1 MGILGLLF
9 ALAVLILLALRG
21 VNIIIAALVSSI
33 IVLVT
38 NDLNVAEGLT
48 QSFAF
53 GKLGAF
59 TFFGRF
65 FLLFL
70 AGAIFGKLMTTSGA
84 AQSIAHTLAEKLG
97 AHRSL
102 WIIVLATALLTY
114 GGVLVFVVIFS
125 IYSLGVQL
133 IERAGIPKRLM
144 IGAVALGAGT
154 FTLTAM
160 PGTPS
165 LNNVIA
171 ASNLGTDLYAAP
183 LLGIVGAVLMF
194 VLGMWYLESAR
205 RRATDGEVTDK
216 TIAHDDAL
224 PSWLVSL
231 MPMAVVLLTIAFP
244 KVVGVP
250 EASGSLNPLQMAAR
264 FATSQPIVWPTIALV
279 LGSATL
285 FLLFGRA
292 RERFVADL
300 GAAAD
305 SAIMPLLN
313 TSMVIGFAAVV
324 TQTEG
329 FQWFV
334 DTMTTLQLP
343 PILSMLASVSVISAI
358 TGSSSG
364 GLQIFMQ
371 TMAQSYVDIGI
382 PPEIVHRLSA
392 MASGG
397 FDSLPHCGAVI
408 AILIIME
415 SNHKESYRD
424 MAIVTVVIPVI
435 ATLATAAL
443 AWTLFL

>member
-1 MGILGLLF
+1 MGILGLLL
-9 ALAVLILLALRG
+9 ALATLIYLALRG
-21 VNIIIAALVSSI
+21 VNIIVAALISSV

-38 NDLNVAEGLT
+38 NGLDIADGLT

-59 TFFGRF
+59 SFFGRF

-70 AGAIFGKLMTTSGA
+70 AGAIFGKLMTTSAA
-84 AQSIAHTLAEKLG
+84 AQSIAHALAEKLG
-97 AHRSL
+97 AQRSL
-102 WIIVLATALLTY
+102 WIIVLAAALLTY

-133 IERAGIPKRLM
+133 IERARIPKRLM

-171 ASNLGTDLYAAP
+171 ASTLGTDLYAAP
-183 LLGIVGAVLMF
+183 LLGLVGSALMF
-194 VLGMWYLESAR
+194 GLGMLYLEKERVRVVNPNLA
-205 RRATDGEVTDK
+205 DK
-216 TIAHDDAL
+216 LVEHDDELPNWAL
-224 PSWLVSL
+224 SLV
-231 MPMAVVLLTIAFP
+231 PMAIVLLTIAFP
-244 KVVGVP
+244 KLIDSSAGG
-250 EASGSLNPLQMAAR
+250 ERANPLQATADFAAD
-264 FATSQPIVWPTIALV
+264 QPIFWPSIALF
-279 LGSATL
+279 LGSL
-285 FLLFGRA
+285 SLLLLFKGA
-292 RERFVADL
+292 RQRFVADI
-300 GAAAD
+300 GEAAD

-324 TQTEG
+324 TKTAS
-329 FQWFV
+329 FKWFV
-334 DTMTTLQLP
+334 ETMTTVELP
-343 PILSMLASVSVISAI
+343 PILSMLASVSVISGI

-382 PPEIVHRLSA
+382 PAEVVHRLSA

-415 SNHKESYRD
+415 SNHRESYKE
-424 MAIVTVVIPVI
+424 MAIVTVAIPVI
-435 ATLATAAL
+435 ATLACAAL
-443 AWTLFL
+443 AWALYL

>member
-1 MGILGLLF
+1 VGIVGLLF
-9 ALAVLILLALRG
+9 ALAVLIFLALRG
-21 VNIIIAALVSSI
+21 VNIIIAALTSSI

-38 NDLNVAEGLT
+38 NDLNIAEGLT

-59 TFFGRF
+59 SFFGRF

-84 AQSIAHTLAEKLG
+84 AGSIAHALAEKLG
-97 AHRSL
+97 AQRSL

-125 IYSLGVQL
+125 IYSFGVQL
-133 IERAGIPKRLM
+133 IQRAHIPKRLM
-144 IGAVALGAGT
+144 VGAVALGAGT

-171 ASNLGTDLYAAP
+171 ASALGTDLYAAP
-183 LLGIVGAVLMF
+183 LLGIVGSALMF
-194 VLGMWYLESAR
+194 GFGMWYLERERIRVVDSSLA
-205 RRATDGEVTDK
+205 DK
-216 TIAHDDAL
+216 VVEHDDTLPNWAL
-224 PSWLVSL
+224 SLV
-231 MPMAVVLLTIAFP
+231 PMATVLLTIAFP
-244 KVVGVP
+244 KVVGLSTD
-250 EASGSLNPLQMAAR
+250 EETGSFLQTAAE
-264 FATSQPIVWPTIALV
+264 FAFSQPIFWPSFALF
-279 LGSATL
+279 LGSLSL
-285 FLLFGRA
+285 FLLFKRA
-292 RERFVADL
+292 RQQFVADL
-300 GAAAD
+300 GMAAD

-324 TQTEG
+324 TQTAS
-329 FQWFV
+329 FKWFV
-334 DTMTTLQLP
+334 ETMTTIDLP
-343 PILSMLASVSVISAI
+343 PVLSMLASVSVISAI

-371 TMAQSYVDIGI
+371 TMAQTYVDIGI

-415 SNHKESYRD
+415 SNHRESYKE
-424 MAIVTVVIPVI
+424 MAIVTVAIPVV
-435 ATLATAAL
+435 ATLATAIL
-443 AWTLFL
+443 AWMFFI

>member
-1 MGILGLLF
+1 MGILGLLL
-9 ALAVLILLALRG
+9 ALATLIFLALRG
-21 VNIIIAALVSSI
+21 VNIIIAALASSI
-33 IVLVT
+33 IVLVS
-38 NDLNVAEGLT
+38 NDLDIATGLT

-53 GKLGAF
+53 GRLGAF
-59 TFFGRF
+59 SFFGRF

-70 AGAIFGKLMTTSGA
+70 AGAIFGRLMSTSGA
-84 AQSIAHTLAEKLG
+84 AGSIAHALAEKLG
-97 AHRSL
+97 AQRSL

-125 IYSLGVQL
+125 IYSFGVQL
-133 IERAGIPKRLM
+133 IERARIPKRLM
-144 IGAVALGAGT
+144 VGAVALGAGT

-171 ASNLGTDLYAAP
+171 ASALGTDLYAAP
-183 LLGIVGAVLMF
+183 LLGIVGSALMF
-194 VLGMWYLESAR
+194 GLGMWYLEKQRIRVVDSNLS
-205 RRATDGEVTDK
+205 DK
-216 TIAHDDAL
+216 VIEHDDDLPHWAL
-224 PSWLVSL
+224 SLV
-231 MPMAVVLLTIAFP
+231 PMAIVILTIAFP
-244 KVVGVP
+244 KVIDSSADG
-250 EASGSLNPLQMAAR
+250 EAANLLQAAAE
-264 FATSQPIVWPTIALV
+264 FAASQPIFWPSVALF
-279 LGSATL
+279 LGSSSL
-285 FLLFGRA
+285 LLLFKGA
-292 RERFVADL
+292 RQRFVADI
-300 GAAAD
+300 GEAAD

-324 TQTEG
+324 TQTG
-329 FQWFV
+329 SFKWFV
-334 DTMTTLQLP
+334 ETMTTVELP

-415 SNHKESYRD
+415 SNHRESYKE

-435 ATLATAAL
+435 ATLLTAAL
-443 AWTLFL
+443 AWAFYL

>member
-9 ALAVLILLALRG
+9 ALATLIYLALRG
-21 VNIIIAALVSSI
+21 VNIIVAALTSSI

-38 NDLNVAEGLT
+38 NDLNIATGLT

-59 TFFGRF
+59 SFFGRF

-70 AGAIFGKLMTTSGA
+70 AGAIFGKLMTTSA
-84 AQSIAHTLAEKLG
+84 AAGSIAHALAERLG
-97 AHRSL
+97 AQRSL

-125 IYSLGVQL
+125 IYPFGVQL
-133 IERAGIPKRLM
+133 IERARIPKRLM
-144 IGAVALGAGT
+144 VGAVALGAGT

-171 ASNLGTDLYAAP
+171 ASTLGTDLYAAP
-183 LLGIVGAVLMF
+183 LLGIAGSALMF
-194 VLGMWYLESAR
+194 GLGMLYLEKQRVRVVDPSLA
-205 RRATDGEVTDK
+205 DK
-216 TIAHDDAL
+216 VVEHDDNL
-224 PSWLVSL
+224 PSWALSLV
-231 MPMAVVLLTIAFP
+231 PMAIVILTIALP
-244 KVVGVP
+244 KVIDSSADG
-250 EASGSLNPLQMAAR
+250 EAANVLQATAEFAA
-264 FATSQPIVWPTIALV
+264 SQPIFWPTVALF
-279 LGSATL
+279 LGSL
-285 FLLFGRA
+285 SLLLFFKGA
-292 RERFVADL
+292 RRRFVADI
-300 GAAAD
+300 GEAAD

-324 TQTEG
+324 TQTAS
-329 FQWFV
+329 FKWFV
-334 DTMTTLQLP
+334 ETMTTIDLP

-382 PPEIVHRLSA
+382 PVEVVHRLSA

-415 SNHKESYRD
+415 SNHRESYKE
-424 MAIVTVVIPVI
+424 MAVVTVAIPVI

-443 AWTLFL
+443 AWAFFI

>member
-1 MGILGLLF
+1 MGIIGLLL
-9 ALAVLILLALRG
+9 ALTVLIVLALRG
-21 VNIIIAALVSSI
+21 VNIIIAALTSSI

-38 NDLNVAEGLT
+38 NDLGIAEGLT

-59 TFFGRF
+59 SFFGRF

-70 AGAIFGKLMTTSGA
+70 AGAIFGKLMTTSAA
-84 AQSIAHTLAEKLG
+84 AQSIAHALAEKLG

-133 IERAGIPKRLM
+133 INRAGIPKRLL

-154 FTLTAM
+154 FTLTAL

-171 ASNLGTDLYAAP
+171 ASSLGTDLYAAP

-194 VLGMWYLESAR
+194 GLGMWYLEHER
-205 RRATDGEVTDK
+205 VRVTDPNLPDK
-216 TIAHDDAL
+216 VVEHDDDL
-224 PSWLVSL
+224 PSWALSLV
-231 MPMAVVLLTIAFP
+231 PMSIVLLTIAFP
-244 KVVGVP
+244 KLIGSPIDGESVNVLQRIAQF
-250 EASGSLNPLQMAAR
+250 AS
-264 FATSQPIVWPTIALV
+264 SQPIFWPSVALF
-279 LGSATL
+279 LGSLSLVGL
-285 FLLFGRA
+285 FKGTRQ
-292 RERFVADL
+292 RFVADI
-300 GAAAD
+300 GQAAD

-324 TQTEG
+324 TQTAS
-329 FQWFV
+329 FKWFV
-334 DTMTTLQLP
+334 ETMTTLDLP
-343 PILSMLASVSVISAI
+343 PILSMLASVSAISAI

-371 TMAQSYVDIGI
+371 TMAQTYVDIGI
-382 PPEIVHRLSA
+382 PTEVIHRLSA

-415 SNHKESYRD
+415 SNHKESYKE
-424 MAIVTVVIPVI
+424 MAVVTVAIPVI
-435 ATLATAAL
+435 ATLACAAL
-443 AWTLFL
+443 AWAFYV